1 MSKFFELAPVVFVC
15 SLLFIVPIGV
25 VVSCGQEST
34 QYSIYKYVLFNPKQN
49 AFHY

>member
-1 MSKFFELAPVVFVC
+1 MSRFLELAPVVLVC

-25 VVSCGQEST
+25 VVTCGGEST

-49 AFHY
+49 AFRY